1 MNFSFFTC
9 IVCLITTIINAA
21 IGEIEWATFFL
32 LLAVF
37 NLILSFDYRGGR
49 PA

>member
-9 IVCLITTIINAA
+9 IVCLITAIINAA

-32 LLAVF
+32 LLAVI